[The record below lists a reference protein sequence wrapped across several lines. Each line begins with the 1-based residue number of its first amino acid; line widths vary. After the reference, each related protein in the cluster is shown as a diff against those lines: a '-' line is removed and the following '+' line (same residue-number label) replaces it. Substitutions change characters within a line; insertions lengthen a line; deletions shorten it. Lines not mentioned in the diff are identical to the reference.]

1 MGFWAKAAAAA
12 AAWPA
17 SESAGGVE
25 VCRGGG
31 GGGGDVNTPRASAFK
46 SMLALL
52 GVVLRARCRIECR
65 MKDNM
70 VVRSQK

>member
-1 MGFWAKAAAAA
+1 MGFWAKAAAA

-25 VCRGGG
+25 VCRG

-52 GVVLRARCRIECR
+52 GVVLRAR
-65 MKDNM
+65 
-70 VVRSQK
+70 

>member
-1 MGFWAKAAAAA
+1 MAFWAKAA

-25 VCRGGG
+25 GARGGG
-31 GGGGDVNTPRASAFK
+31 GAGDVNTPRASAFK

-52 GVVLRARCRIECR
+52 GVVLRARCRVERR
-65 MKDNM
+65 MKDNI

>member
-1 MGFWAKAAAAA
+1 MAFWAKAAAA

-25 VCRGGG
+25 VCRG

-52 GVVLRARCRIECR
+52 GVVLRARCRIERR

-70 VVRSQK
+70 VVPVKSQK

>member
-12 AAWPA
+12 AWPP

-31 GGGGDVNTPRASAFK
+31 GGDENTPRASAFK

-52 GVVLRARCRIECR
+52 GVVLRACCRTEGR

>member
-1 MGFWAKAAAAA
+1 MGFWAKAAA

-25 VCRGGG
+25 VCRG

-52 GVVLRARCRIECR
+52 GVVLRAR
-65 MKDNM
+65 
-70 VVRSQK
+70 